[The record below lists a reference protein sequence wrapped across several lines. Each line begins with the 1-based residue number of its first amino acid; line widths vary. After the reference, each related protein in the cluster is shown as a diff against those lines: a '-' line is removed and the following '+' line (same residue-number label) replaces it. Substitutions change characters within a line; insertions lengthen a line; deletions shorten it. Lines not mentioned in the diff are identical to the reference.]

1 MKKKLL
7 SLVLALTVCLG
18 LLTACGGG
26 SDVITEAQAIEIA
39 LDAAGLEITAVDNVH
54 NHPGD
59 YQGAPCYNIHITAG
73 DQEYTFSIHAVTGEI
88 LNRK

>member
-7 SLVLALTVCLG
+7 CLVLALVVCLG

-26 SDVITEAQAIEIA
+26 SDVISEAQAIKIA
-39 LDAAGLEITAVDNVH
+39 LEAAGLEASAVENVH

-59 YQGAPCYNIHITAG
+59 YQGIPCYNIHITAG
-73 DQEYTFSIHAVTGEI
+73 DKEYTFTINATTGEI
-88 LNRK
+88 LNRE